1 MHYLPIL
8 STIIT
13 FIFTAAVFNRFRV
26 KHGLHLLFWSIG
38 LLLYGIGTLTEVI
51 MLFTYN
57 ELALKLWYLS
67 GAMLTA
73 AWLGQGTINLLVH
86 RREFPSY
93 PFPYLMLIL
102 KMFNLLVRRR
112 GVASTLNIMLIIVSL
127 LALVLVLLAPVTPA
141 AANYNPAQPLSA
153 QYKDILTRSGIVV
166 LLTILLNIY
175 GTLTLVGGAIYSAY
189 IFWRKKVLFNRMV
202 GNILIAAG
210 ALMPA
215 IGGSFLKMGL
225 PDFLYLSEFLGV
237 ILMYIG
243 FLQATATVPVKSTS
257 TAPTA

>member
-1 MHYLPIL
+1 MVPERCDADRRL
-8 STIIT
+8 
-13 FIFTAAVFNRFRV
+13 AWAG
-26 KHGLHLLFWSIG
+26 HGQPAG
-38 LLLYGIGTLTEVI
+38 
-51 MLFTYN
+51 
-57 ELALKLWYLS
+57 
-67 GAMLTA
+67 
-73 AWLGQGTINLLVH
+73 
-86 RREFPSY
+86 
-93 PFPYLMLIL
+93 
-102 KMFNLLVRRR
+102 
-112 GVASTLNIMLIIVSL
+112 
-127 LALVLVLLAPVTPA
+127 TPA
-141 AANYNPAQPLSA
+141 RHCLHPEYNPHHRQPACIGAGARWHRLHQPQQHYNPAQPLSA
-153 QYKDILTRSGIVV
+153 QYKDILTRSGIIV

-189 IFWRKKVLFNRMV
+189 IFWRKRVLFNRMV

-215 IGGSFLKMGL
+215 IGGSFLRMGL

>member
-73 AWLGQGTINLLVH
+73 AWLGQGTV
-86 RREFPSY
+86 
-93 PFPYLMLIL
+93 
-102 KMFNLLVRRR
+102 NLLVRRR

-141 AANYNPAQPLSA
+141 AANYNPAQTLSA

-257 TAPTA
+257 TASTA

>member
-13 FIFTAAVFNRFRV
+13 FLFAASVFNRFRV
-26 KHGLHLLFWSIG
+26 RHGTYLLFWGIG
-38 LLLYGIGTLTEVI
+38 LVMYGIGTFSEVV
-51 MLFTYN
+51 MLFTFN
-57 ELALKLWYLS
+57 ELALKLWYLC

-73 AWLGQGTINLLVH
+73 AWLGQGTV
-86 RREFPSY
+86 
-93 PFPYLMLIL
+93 
-102 KMFNLLVRRR
+102 NLLVRRQ
-112 GVASTLNIMLIIVSL
+112 GIAPILNIILIIISL
-127 LALVLVLLAPVTPA
+127 IALVLVLLAPVTPA
-141 AANYNPAQPLSA
+141 AANFNPAQPLSA

-175 GTLTLVGGAIYSAY
+175 GTLTLVGGAAYSAY
-189 IFWRKKVLFNRMV
+189 IFWRKRILFNRMI

-215 IGGSFLKMGL
+215 IGGSFLKLGL

-243 FLQATATVPVKSTS
+243 FLQAISTVPVKSTS
-257 TAPTA
+257 TVETV

>member
-8 STIIT
+8 STIIS
-13 FIFTAAVFNRFRV
+13 FIFAASVLNRYRV
-26 KHGLHLLFWSIG
+26 KKGNHLLFWGIG
-38 LLLYGIGTLTEVI
+38 LVLYGIGTLTEVV

-57 ELALKLWYLS
+57 EIALKLWYLC

-73 AWLGQGTINLLVH
+73 AWLGQGTV
-86 RREFPSY
+86 
-93 PFPYLMLIL
+93 
-102 KMFNLLVRRR
+102 NLLVRRR
-112 GVASTLNIMLIIVSL
+112 GVASTLNIILIVVSL
-127 LALVLVLLAPVTPA
+127 LALVLVLLAPVATT
-141 AANYNPAQPLSA
+141 AANFNPAEPASS
-153 QYKDILTRSGIVV
+153 QYKDILTRSGVTI

-202 GNILIAAG
+202 GNILIAVG

-215 IGGSFLKMGL
+215 MGGSFLRMGL

-243 FLQATATVPVKSTS
+243 FLQATATVEVKSTS
-257 TAPTA
+257 PAPTT

>member
-13 FIFTAAVFNRFRV
+13 FIFTIAVFNRFRV
-26 KHGLHLLFWSIG
+26 RHGAHLLLWGIG

-57 ELALKLWYLS
+57 ELALKLWYLC

-73 AWLGQGTINLLVH
+73 AWLGQGTV
-86 RREFPSY
+86 
-93 PFPYLMLIL
+93 
-102 KMFNLLVRRR
+102 NLLVRRR
-112 GVASTLNIMLIIVSL
+112 GVATTLNIILVIVSL
-127 LALVLVLLAPVTPA
+127 LALVLVLLAPVTLA
-141 AANYNPAQPLSA
+141 AANYNPALPLSA
-153 QYKDILTRSGIVV
+153 QYKEILTRSGIVV

-175 GTLTLVGGAIYSAY
+175 GTLTLIGGAIYSAY
-189 IFWRKKVLFNRMV
+189 IFWRKKVLYNRMV
-202 GNILIAAG
+202 GNILIAVG
-210 ALMPA
+210 ALLPA

-243 FLQATATVPVKSTS
+243 FLQATASVPVKSTS
-257 TAPTA
+257 PAPTA